1 MQENETGKPASVH
14 PVVIWISVTDRF
26 GRNRR
31 VRGDLVQSIESV
43 TIPAGDYFGPEI
55 ATYSVIH
62 FVGGSKLPVKQR
74 VEEIERRISEAR

>member
-1 MQENETGKPASVH
+1 MQENEKADSASVH

-26 GRNRR
+26 GRSRR

-55 ATYSVIH
+55 ATFSVLH
-62 FVGGSKLPVKQR
+62 FANGHLR
-74 VEEIERRISEAR
+74 VVERPEQIEAMIQS